1 MKLEKQTLQI
11 LSNFASINPSILFK
25 PGNVI
30 QTITPL
36 TKAVMGV
43 AKVAETFPKRCA
55 VFELS
60 KFLAAVSMFKDP
72 DISFGEHSVRISEGP
87 QSIELTY
94 APEDSIVFS
103 EKQLKMP
110 EPDIEFNLT
119 AETYQTLM
127 KALGVL
133 QLPEVAIQ
141 GDSSGI
147 FIATV
152 DTKNPSSN
160 NYRVQ
165 IGPANGHD
173 FNLIFRSENLK
184 IIVTDY
190 RVKITQRG
198 FAHFESDIVEYF
210 VAMEQRSKYE

>member
-1 MKLEKQTLQI
+1 MKYFNAI
-11 LSNFASINPSILFK
+11 VDGNDVSNAK
-25 PGNVI
+25 PDPEVFLI
-30 QTITPL
+30 
-36 TKAVMGV
+36 A
-43 AKVAETFPKRCA
+43 AKLLGKN
-55 VFELS
+55 
-60 KFLAAVSMFKDP
+60 
-72 DISFGEHSVRISEGP
+72 
-87 QSIELTY
+87 
-94 APEDSIVFS
+94 PEDSIVFS
-103 EKQLKMP
+103 ERQLKMP
-110 EPDIEFNLT
+110 EPDIEFDLT

-141 GDSSGI
+141 GDSTGI

-152 DTKNPSSN
+152 NTKNPSSN

-173 FNLIFRSENLK
+173 FNLVFRSENLK